1 MRFIDFLS
9 EASIFTRPEMY
20 DYGHVVRFG
29 GNKDVAAVIDKI
41 QQAFPDFDPQE
52 KLTWVNSEDPSD
64 LVRINLG
71 KRTGPGRTERYFQRE
86 NGDVFA
92 IVGAD
97 TSIEALL
104 NHADKFNRGDI
115 AEGILGSAITAKI
128 IKRGSDRIGAI
139 TVEDI
144 KHVLSSATAQN
155 DALVFTVED
164 KNSVIADNVEFVL
177 RLPQGSMIA
186 ISDERTWP
194 QFENLFAAALHY
206 ANGSDAERYSNHF
219 YQNGKVDQVT
229 ITSDGVS
236 NNKSTKTDID
246 VKVKDPQGNLRTLKN
261 VDLSLKADSPI
272 YGQFAAGGIKKSA
285 DVWFIKSKELFEPL
299 GITLTKPPKT
309 TDINAFHTSVY
320 KQVASKLHK
329 ELKNASVN
337 KETAFIE
344 KIADLIEGQGSLGN
358 KSLRLV
364 NLSKKGESS
373 IHSFSMLKRN
383 LLDQKINLGV
393 KHDVSTKAGRPRIWI
408 YDVKSGKVL
417 TVIRFFLSQDKASSY
432 FEKGELLQ
440 ELTLVAR
447 PVRLPQSNPSATQ
460 PATQP
465 APAATAPQAEPQVG
479 TPSGM
484 TTAPVANPP
493 FAPERSEEQ
502 PDELA
507 TIKKNAGITVE

>member
-20 DYGHVVRFG
+20 DFGHVVRFG

-52 KLTWVNSEDPSD
+52 KLTWVAEAPDD
-64 LVRINLG
+64 VIRINLG
-71 KRTGPGRTERYFQRE
+71 KRPGANERYFQRE
-86 NGDVFA
+86 NGDIFA
-92 IVGAD
+92 ITGAD

-139 TVEDI
+139 TVADI
-144 KHVLSSATAQN
+144 KHVLSSATAQD

-164 KNSVIADNVEFVL
+164 KNSVIADNIEFVL

-206 ANGSDAERYSNHF
+206 ANGSDAERYSNYF

-236 NNKSTKTDID
+236 NNKATKTDID
-246 VKVKDPQGNLRTLKN
+246 VKVKDPQGNPRTLKN

-272 YGQFAAGGIKKSA
+272 YGQFAAGGVKKSA

-309 TDINAFHTSVY
+309 NDINAFHISVY

-373 IHSFSMLKRN
+373 IHSFSLLKRN
-383 LLDQKINLGV
+383 LLDRKIDLGV
-393 KHDVSTKAGRPRIWI
+393 KHDVSAKAGRPRIWI

-440 ELTLVAR
+440 ELTLITRAPRV
-447 PVRLPQSNPSATQ
+447 PQANPSTTQ
-460 PATQP
+460 PAKAAP
-465 APAATAPQAEPQVG
+465 APAPIQPEPQVAPQAG
-479 TPSGM
+479 MPSGM
-484 TTAPVANPP
+484 TDAPVYNPSI
-493 FAPERSEEQ
+493 APERSEEK
-502 PDELA
+502 PDELD
-507 TIKKNAGITVE
+507 TIKRNAGITVE

>member
-20 DYGHVVRFG
+20 GYGHVVRFG
-29 GNKDVAAVIDKI
+29 GDKSVPGVVEKV
-41 QQAFPDFDPQE
+41 QGFFPDFDPQE
-52 KLTWVNSEDPSD
+52 KLTWVEDGPPD
-64 LVRINLG
+64 APRINLV
-71 KRTGPGRTERYFQRE
+71 KNSPNEKSFQRE
-86 NGDVFA
+86 NGDIFA
-92 IVGAD
+92 ITGAD
-97 TSIEALL
+97 TSIQKLL

-144 KHVLSSATAQN
+144 KHVLSSATAQD
-155 DALVFTVED
+155 DALIFTVED
-164 KNSVIADNVEFVL
+164 KNSVIADSVEFVL

-186 ISDERTWP
+186 ISDERTWV

-206 ANGSDAERYSNHF
+206 ANGSDAERYSNYF

-246 VKVKDPQGNLRTLKN
+246 VKVKDPQGNPRTLKN

-299 GITLTKPPKT
+299 GITLTKPAKT
-309 TDINAFHTSVY
+309 NDINAFHIAVY
-320 KQVASKLHK
+320 KQVATKLHK

-337 KETAFIE
+337 KETAFVE

-383 LLDQKINLGV
+383 LLDRKIDLGV
-393 KHDVSTKAGRPRIWI
+393 KHDVTPQAGRPRIWI

-417 TVIRFFLSQDKASSY
+417 TLIRFFLSQDKASSY

-440 ELTLVAR
+440 ELTLISRA
-447 PVRLPQSNPSATQ
+447 PRLPQANPSTTQAAT
-460 PATQP
+460 AP
-465 APAATAPQAEPQVG
+465 APAEPQAAPQAEPQVG
-479 TPSGM
+479 VPSGM
-484 TTAPVANPP
+484 TPAPSANAP
-493 FAPERSEEQ
+493 FTPERSEEQ
-502 PDELA
+502 PDELN
-507 TIKKNAGITVE
+507 TIRKNAGITVE